1 MVYGIY
7 TNNQGSSYLYYRC
20 SIIAMFSK
28 MYRLDPSMQVLNL
41 PISVVVCENCDTGVS
56 LLSHKSQ
63 VYGSVWFFIAQWAI
77 FDTKRCKSMNINSF
91 PNSLES
97 LKNVPVCALFVSPCI
112 PGKAFIHHRM
122 VMIPICLQM
131 REPMLPVLLKL
142 LSFYFKISIVLL
154 LQTYAS

>member
-20 SIIAMFSK
+20 SIIVMFSK
-28 MYRLDPSMQVLNL
+28 MYRLDPDMKALNL

-77 FDTKRCKSMNINSF
+77 FDTKRCKIMNINSF
-91 PNSLES
+91 PNSLREPQ
-97 LKNVPVCALFVSPCI
+97 KMFQCALFVSPCF

-142 LSFYFKISIVLL
+142 LSFHFKISFVLL